1 MSQIIMLVLATALTG
16 QPIVAP
22 AEHDSMNVR
31 FIGRWNFGMARAIYM
46 QDTLVFLGSGN
57 GVYIIGIENDVDPH
71 LISEFAT
78 RGVVMDIFVENDR
91 IYIADGEDGGLEIW
105 DISDVAA
112 PHKLGSLQT
121 EGDASGIFVSGNYAY
136 LADGYDGWFKIL
148 DVTDPS
154 NPVQLSRFY
163 APYASDVY
171 VVGSYA
177 YITEGRNGLAI
188 IDVSDPSNPQ
198 GLASFD
204 TPGYATGVY
213 VAGNYAYVADG
224 NSGLRIIDVS
234 NPSSP
239 HEIGYVDNIQAVKCF
254 VADGYAYAASGNPTL
269 YMIDVSDPSNPEAVA
284 YYYGVHLFN
293 DVYVR
298 NGYAYTANGYD
309 ELSIIDV
316 RDTTNLEI
324 VGRYNTISGYT
335 FGISAVGNLAYLV
348 GEGDL
353 YDTSGWFRIIDISAP
368 SNPTETGYAP
378 IMRSPRDISADT
390 NYAYIVGFETFQI
403 VEIDTS
409 PPRVIASLDYPY
421 AELRSV
427 TKHGNYAYAF
437 VDSSVCIIDL
447 SDPLNPYEIGRYGVP
462 YYTPNGMVSLF
473 LADTILYVADDTAGL
488 FVLNVSD
495 PHNPTLISN
504 YRDDGAASDIYVL
517 GNYAY
522 LADEWAG
529 LKVLDV
535 SDPHNITEI
544 SSYSTS
550 VNATRVYQAGDKLY
564 LSLGTSFYVFDIT
577 DPSDPQLGGYYHV
590 SGNVDKFASIMGYVL
605 TAEYDAGMGIYEY
618 HPNSGINEGNE
629 PTMASNIMISNG
641 HLDLSFTVKSG
652 ATMDMELFDIAGRRL
667 WHGSFAEGEHHLS
680 QPLHSGIYILRSVLH
695 TADRTR
701 SNSLKILVVD

>member
-1 MSQIIMLVLATALTG
+1 MSQFMMLMLATALTG
-16 QPIVAP
+16 QPNVTLT
-22 AEHDSMNVR
+22 EHDSMNVR

-46 QDTLVFLGSGN
+46 QDTLAFLGSGN
-57 GVYIIGIENDVDPH
+57 GVYVIGIENDVAPH

-105 DISDVAA
+105 DISDLSA
-112 PHKLGSLQT
+112 PHRLGSLQT
-121 EGDASGIFVSGNYAY
+121 EGDALGIFVSGNYAY
-136 LADGYDGWFKIL
+136 LADGYNGWLKIM

-171 VVGSYA
+171 VVGNYA

-188 IDVSDPSNPQ
+188 VDVSDPSNPQ
-198 GLASFD
+198 SMASFD

-213 VAGNYAYVADG
+213 VTGNCAYVADG

-234 NPSSP
+234 VPSSP

-269 YMIDVSDPSNPEAVA
+269 YMVDVSDPSNPEAVS
-284 YYYGVHLFN
+284 YYYGVQLFN

-316 RDTTNLEI
+316 RDTANLEI
-324 VGRYNTISGYT
+324 VGRYNTISGYA
-335 FGISAVGNLAYLV
+335 FGISASGNSAYLV
-348 GEGDL
+348 GEGDI
-353 YDTSGWFRIIDISAP
+353 YDTSGWFRIIDISDP

-378 IMRSPRDISADT
+378 IMQSPRDISADS

-403 VEIDTS
+403 VEVDTS
-409 PPRVIASLDYPY
+409 PPRVIASLNYPY
-421 AELRSV
+421 TELRRV
-427 TKHGNYAYAF
+427 TKYGNHAYAF
-437 VDSSVCIIDL
+437 VDSSVRIIDISDRL
-447 SDPLNPYEIGRYGVP
+447 SPYEVGRYDMP
-462 YYTPNGMVSLF
+462 YYTPNGMVGLF

-488 FVLNVSD
+488 FVLDVSD
-495 PHNPTLISN
+495 PQNPALISN
-504 YRDDGAASDIYVL
+504 YRDDGAANDIYVR

-522 LADEWAG
+522 LADGWAG

-544 SSYSTS
+544 SSYSTPA
-550 VNATRVYQAGDKLY
+550 NAIRVYGAIDKLY
-564 LSLGTSFYVFDIT
+564 LSLGASFYTFDIT
-577 DPSDPQLGGYYHV
+577 NPTNPQFEGYYEV
-590 SGNVDKFASIMGYVL
+590 AGFVDKFAYGMGYLL

-618 HPNSGINEGNE
+618 HPDNAISEGDE
-629 PTMASNIMISNG
+629 SAIPSDIIISNG
-641 HLDLSFTVKSG
+641 SLNLTFTVKRG
-652 ATMDMELFDIAGRRL
+652 ATMDIELFDISGRRL
-667 WHGSFAEGEHHLS
+667 WHGSFTEGKHHLS
-680 QPLHSGIYILRSVLH
+680 KTMHSGVYILRSVLH
-695 TADRTR
+695 AAWGTR
-701 SNSLKILVVD
+701 SSSQKILVVD